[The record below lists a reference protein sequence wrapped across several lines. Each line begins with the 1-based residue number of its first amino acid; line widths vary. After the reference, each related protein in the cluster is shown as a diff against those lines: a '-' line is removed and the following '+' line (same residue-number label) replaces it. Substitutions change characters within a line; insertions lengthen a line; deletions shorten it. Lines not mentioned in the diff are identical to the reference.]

1 MAAGRVQSQ
10 GRGKETQGVHQLVEG
25 NPSENL
31 HIFELRAEPVSL
43 NAVRFSQCLP
53 RRDFGAHSPTGTYL
67 EMHGDGSQP
76 VLSVCFLKFT
86 AVSYLLF
93 R

>member
-10 GRGKETQGVHQLVEG
+10 GRGKETHGVHELVDG

-31 HIFELRAEPVSL
+31 HIFERPAAL
-43 NAVRFSQCLP
+43 NGVRISQCLP
-53 RRDFGAHSPTGTYL
+53 MRDLGARSPSGTYL
-67 EMHGDGSQP
+67 EVHGDGSQP